1 MQLTVL
7 GCNGLYPSNGNNASG
22 YLLTCDNLSI
32 LLDVGSGVFA
42 SLKKVI
48 APEKIDVIFLSHL
61 HHDHVSDI
69 GVYNYYL
76 EKLAKQGVDFKKP
89 KLLVKND
96 ESAVYRLIEGLN
108 YFEIVN
114 YGEKFKIQDISFE
127 FFSRPH
133 PVLTHGVTVISDNKK
148 FSYAS
153 DGAMDERLSEAI
165 KGSDLTL
172 CHAPFS
178 LEKAKTNKAHA
189 SAFEVV
195 LLAKNFNR
203 KVLISHLNPD
213 CDNMEIKREC
223 EFAKGNYEF
232 VSQNQLYSI

>member
-7 GCNGLYPSNGNNASG
+7 GCNGLYPSNGNNTSG
-22 YLLTCDNLSI
+22 YLLEINDLSI

-42 SLKKVI
+42 SLKKIV

-89 KLLVKND
+89 KLLVKKD
-96 ESAVYRLIEGLN
+96 ESAVYQLIEGLN
-108 YFEIVN
+108 YFEIID
-114 YGEKFKIQDISFE
+114 YGEKFEVQNVSFE

-133 PVLTHGVTVISDNKK
+133 PVLTHGVMIKGENKK
-148 FSYAS
+148 FSYSS
-153 DGAMDERLSEAI
+153 DGAVDENLCEAI
-165 KGSDLTL
+165 RKSDLTL
-172 CHAPFS
+172 CHAPFTV
-178 LEKAKTNKAHA
+178 EKAKSNKAHA
-189 SAFEVV
+189 SAFEVA

-213 CDNMEIKREC
+213 SDNLEIKREC
-223 EFAKGNYEF
+223 EFAKDNCEF